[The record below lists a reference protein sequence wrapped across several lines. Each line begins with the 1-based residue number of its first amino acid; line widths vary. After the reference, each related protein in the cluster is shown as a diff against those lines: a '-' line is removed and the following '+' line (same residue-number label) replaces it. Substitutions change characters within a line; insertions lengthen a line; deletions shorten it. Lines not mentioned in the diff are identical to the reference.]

1 MPGPLVEE
9 RVMRCTGLP
18 RNRSGR
24 APSTAARAAIAFS
37 ARRSAPKETLPSPTI
52 TTPWFCA
59 RNSTCPA
66 LACCTAAATSVT
78 TVPRFGFGISPL
90 GPSTRAALA
99 RAGSASG
106 VASTRSKSSRPA
118 ITSATSSSAPTR
130 SAPAARAAS
139 ASAPRA
145 KTATRTVFTP
155 PCGSMTCPR
164 TRSSVRL
171 ASTFRWTSTETPSSY
186 PRTAQART
194 SRSASCK
201 CASCATRAAA
211 GSSFLR
217 PRRAALLRAANGCRG
232 SAGRRAAGTTNILLC

>member
-1 MPGPLVEE
+1 MTARRMPLVAYTNRQADFPCRMCQTHLSLWRPSVRGPCLFNFTNYQRWWSRSMPGPLVEE

-24 APSTAARAAIAFS
+24 APSTAARAAIALS

-118 ITSATSSSAPTR
+118 STSATSSSAPTR

-145 KTATRTVFTP
+145 KTATRTVLP
-155 PCGSMTCPR
+155 
-164 TRSSVRL
+164 
-171 ASTFRWTSTETPSSY
+171 
-186 PRTAQART
+186 
-194 SRSASCK
+194 
-201 CASCATRAAA
+201 
-211 GSSFLR
+211 
-217 PRRAALLRAANGCRG
+217 
-232 SAGRRAAGTTNILLC
+232 